1 MGGFNFFGGWA
12 GCGER
17 RLDIIQNMGRSP
29 AVYRGHVDNRFLA
42 RTGELYS
49 CDDCICLRGLTSDI
63 YLQHLSHTAP
73 LRCQGKSR
81 SAQRTMAAGAGG
93 IREDSCHTG

>member
-1 MGGFNFFGGWA
+1 MSARLRTAVLTGEPAQWKNARPGSFRDGRFCFFGGRA

-42 RTGELYS
+42 RMGGLYS
-49 CDDCICLRGLTSDI
+49 CDDCICLVV
-63 YLQHLSHTAP
+63 
-73 LRCQGKSR
+73 
-81 SAQRTMAAGAGG
+81 
-93 IREDSCHTG
+93 